1 MKLMNIAD
9 EGAQYKWQLYDL
21 YDKAFPEQEKKPL
34 QVMEQ
39 LAADGKMERQYTATH
54 GKTLALPC
62 ILMTSGS
69 ALLTRLIR

>member
-34 QVMEQ
+34 QVMEPVS
-39 LAADGKMERQYTATH
+39 YTH
-54 GKTLALPC
+54 LTLPTIC
-62 ILMTSGS
+62 SV
-69 ALLTRLIR
+69 